1 MQFILK
7 DHIVSGT
14 NKTRISRRKLL
25 KFGAIVLGTGGLTL
39 GFGSPLLAEELVV
52 STSSKLTPDQALK
65 QLMDGNKRYLSQKR
79 QAPHRAFE
87 RIAEVANNQKPFAAV
102 ISCSDSR
109 VIPEMIFDQGLG
121 DLFVSRVA
129 GNIATAEAIASH
141 EYGVLELGVQ
151 VVMVLGHE
159 RCGAVKAALDG
170 GEFPGSISTL
180 ITAIQPA
187 VDSSALKV
195 GDRWENAVKDN
206 VILQVNR
213 LKNSRAIALLIQQ
226 GKLTVV
232 GGFYDLDRGSVTL
245 LT

>member
-1 MQFILK
+1 L
-7 DHIVSGT
+7 SGT
-14 NKTRISRRKLL
+14 SKTKISRRKLL
-25 KFGAIVLGTGGLTL
+25 KFSAIMLGTGGLTL
-39 GFGSPLLAEELVV
+39 GFGSPLLAGEIAV
-52 STSSKLTPDQALK
+52 STPSRLTPDQALK
-65 QLMDGNKRYLSQKR
+65 QLMDGNKRYLSKKR

-129 GNIATAEAIASH
+129 GNIATDEAIASH
-141 EYGVLELGVQ
+141 EYGALELGVQ

-180 ITAIQPA
+180 IKAIQPA
-187 VDSSALKV
+187 VDSSLGKM

-206 VILQVNR
+206 VMLQVNR
-213 LKNSRAIALLIQQ
+213 LKNSSAIARLIQE

-232 GGFYDLDRGSVTL
+232 GGFYDLDLGRVTL
-245 LT
+245 LS